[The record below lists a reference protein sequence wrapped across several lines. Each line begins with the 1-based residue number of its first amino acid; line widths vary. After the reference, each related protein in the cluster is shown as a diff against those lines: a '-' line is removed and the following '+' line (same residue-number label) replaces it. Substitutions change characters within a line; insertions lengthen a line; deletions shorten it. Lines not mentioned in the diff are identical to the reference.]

1 MRRGERKEG
10 ENDAADAMFCHF
22 GMRVRGNPTDTSR
35 NYGKRTPQGAVVV
48 LPDGGEGGGY
58 APPISLGV
66 RSYRGKRWTADCN
79 SAAEAA
85 ERVKFAVAV
94 HYSKHASD

>member
-10 ENDAADAMFCHF
+10 ENDAADATLCHF
-22 GMRVRGNPTDTSR
+22 GTKLRGNAEDTSR
-35 NYGKRTPQGAVVV
+35 NYRRMTSQGAVVV